1 MDHPYDS
8 NAHRLSARESEVL
21 QLISKGNTSKQVA
34 AHLGIA
40 FKTACCHRTHI
51 LAKLGARNTAEA
63 LANASMQGLI
73 TYDAPNVEAA
83 LTDHIPDTELRMR
96 VERMLTVFRQECQ
109 QLSATM
115 REYGTLRKDL
125 REARRE
131 LRIVGQQ
138 TRALVDKALSN
149 IVSNGSDR
157 GRGAS
162 LLRSSS
168 NPVGAYPHPPRDLR
182 LLSSGSL

>member
-63 LANASMQGLI
+63 LTMATMQGLI
-73 TYDAPNVEAA
+73 ADAKTGSAPSG
-83 LTDHIPDTELRMR
+83 HILDTELGVR
-96 VERMLTVFRQECQ
+96 VEMVLTLFRQVHQ
-109 QLSATM
+109 QLSAT
-115 REYGTLRKDL
+115 L
-125 REARRE
+125 RESDTLPENLSRARDE
-131 LRIVGQQ
+131 LQAVGQHTQ
-138 TRALVDKALSN
+138 ALLNQALSYL
-149 IVSNGSDR
+149 VLNGSVR
-157 GRGAS
+157 GEAQAFSAQS
-162 LLRSSS
+162 LNS
-168 NPVGAYPHPPRDLR
+168 VGAYPPLP
-182 LLSSGSL
+182 SIS